1 MSSLILVCIKNFQ
14 NYIIDNIIQLINNGE
29 KNIYVITNKIFENYY
44 KKVKQY
50 IQLLFVEDVDE
61 EYNYNSKTSQ
71 SHDFRNGFFILTSER
86 FFYIYQ
92 FMKKYNLT
100 NCIHIENDVLL
111 YHNVNEIINLLN
123 ENYIY
128 LPFDCYERNIASIM
142 YIPNHILLKI
152 VLDNYNYQ
160 LNDMYNFINIK
171 NQTNIITNFPIF
183 SPLIKQNLNNE
194 EQFVSENF
202 NLFNYIFDA
211 VAIGQYLGGVEPL
224 NISGDTTGFIN
235 ETCII
240 KYNNYNIIFEDKKPY
255 IETFDGNKIPIFN
268 LHIHCKNLKKF
279 MYDEEIQTTKLKNP
293 LFDIVICIGPN
304 DSSFINYSINYT
316 KKNICG
322 YRNIYLISY
331 DKNIIIDKCITIDEN
346 IFPFNKNSVFNYL
359 GINDRNGWYL
369 QQILKMYA
377 GNIIPD
383 ILDYYLVI
391 DADTLFLKPI
401 HFFSDDNLHYHSS
414 ISNQNHLPYFN
425 HMYKLHPIFKK
436 SYHLS
441 GISHHCMFNKLILNE
456 LFNFVEQFHNNGKQ
470 FWQIFLEMIDKND
483 VLMSGAS
490 EYEIYFTYLILFYS
504 NKFKMR
510 HLKCIENISYITDDV
525 INNYDY
531 MSQHWHNRH

>member
-1 MSSLILVCIKNFQ
+1 MSSIMLVCIKNYQ

-29 KNIYVITNKIFENYY
+29 KNIYVITNKIFEDNY
-44 KKVKQY
+44 KQVTSY
-50 IQLLFVEDVDE
+50 IKLLFVEDVDE
-61 EYNYNSKTSQ
+61 EYNYHSNSSQ
-71 SHDFRNGFFILTSER
+71 CHNFRNGFFVLTSER

-92 FMKKYNLT
+92 FMKKYNLI

-111 YHNVNEIINLLN
+111 YHNINEIVNSFN

-128 LPFDCYERNIASIM
+128 LPFDCYKRNIASIM
-142 YIPNHILLKI
+142 YIPNHTLLKN
-152 VLDNYNYQ
+152 VLDKYNYQ
-160 LNDMYNFINIK
+160 LNDMYNFMNIK
-171 NQTNIITNFPIF
+171 NETNMITNFPIF
-183 SPLIKQNLNNE
+183 SPSIKENLNNE
-194 EQFVSENF
+194 ELFVSENY

-211 VAIGQYLGGVEPL
+211 AAIGQYLGGIDPS
-224 NISGDTTGFIN
+224 NIPGDTTGFIN

-255 IETFDGNKIPIFN
+255 IETFDGKKIPIFN

-279 MYDEEIQTTKLKNP
+279 MCNEEIQTIKLKNP
-293 LFDIVICIGPN
+293 LFDVVICVGPN
-304 DSSFINYSINYT
+304 DSSFIHHSINYT

-331 DKNIIIDKCITIDEN
+331 DKNIVIDECITIDEN
-346 IFPFNKNSVFNYL
+346 IFPFNKNSVSNYL

-377 GNIIPD
+377 GNIIPN

-401 HFFSDDNLHYHSS
+401 NFFYDNNLFYHTI
-414 ISNQNHLPYFN
+414 ISVQNHLPYLN
-425 HMYKLHPIFKK
+425 HMSKLHPILKK
-436 SYHLS
+436 SHPSS
-441 GISHHCMFNKLILNE
+441 GISHNCMFNKLILNE
-456 LFNFVEQFHNNGKQ
+456 LFNFIEQFHNNGKQ

-483 VLMSGAS
+483 VLLSGAS
-490 EYEIYFTYLILFYS
+490 EYEIYFTYLILFHS
-504 NKFKMR
+504 NKFSTR
-510 HLKCIENISYITDDV
+510 NLKFIEHMSYITDDI

-531 MSQHWHNRH
+531 MSQHWYCR